1 MDVEKT
7 IEFILQTQ
15 ARQQET
21 IDSLTRVAE
30 LHSQQI
36 GQLDGAMRTMA
47 EAMVE
52 AHNRTQEQ
60 FRRTDERFYIRVRL
74 AHGVPE
80 EPDDRGVAGDAPI
93 VLNDSG
99 VASRDRVP
107 MSRGFGRQRQGRLPV
122 APSLARKSVR
132 HTWR

>member
-60 FRRTDERFYIRVRL
+60 FRRTDEQFRRTDERIDRLVGAMGEWIRRENN
-74 AHGVPE
+74 G
-80 EPDDRGVAGDAPI
+80 
-93 VLNDSG
+93 
-99 VASRDRVP
+99 
-107 MSRGFGRQRQGRLPV
+107 
-122 APSLARKSVR
+122 KKK
-132 HTWR
+132 